1 MVQMNNNIDEII
13 KTIEKKMDDLENK
26 KHERDN
32 ITDLDEII
40 KEIDKKIDELEI
52 EDKEKRIDIDLL
64 NKKINNKLKESK
76 EYSDDDLDRTIY
88 DLSEIAKT
96 VDKTIKQL
104 EAKKKD
110 KKRKK
115 AMYCDMARRQQ
126 NKKKN
131 K

>member
-1 MVQMNNNIDEII
+1 MVKMNNNIDEII

-52 EDKEKRIDIDLL
+52 DDKEKRIDIDLL

>member
-1 MVQMNNNIDEII
+1 MNNNIDEII

-126 NKKKN
+126 NK
-131 K
+131 

>member
-1 MVQMNNNIDEII
+1 MVKMNNNIDEII
-13 KTIEKKMDDLENK
+13 KTIEKKMVDLENK
-26 KHERDN
+26 KHEKDN

-52 EDKEKRIDIDLL
+52 EEKEKRIDIDLL

>member
-1 MVQMNNNIDEII
+1 MNNNIDEII

>member
-1 MVQMNNNIDEII
+1 MNNNIDEII
-13 KTIEKKMDDLENK
+13 KTIEKKMVDLENK

-52 EDKEKRIDIDLL
+52 EEKEKRIDIDLL

>member
-1 MVQMNNNIDEII
+1 MNNNIDEII
-13 KTIEKKMDDLENK
+13 KAIEKKMDDLENK

-52 EDKEKRIDIDLL
+52 DDKEKRIDIDLL

>member
-1 MVQMNNNIDEII
+1 MVKMNNNIDEII

-52 EDKEKRIDIDLL
+52 DDKEKRVDIDLL

>member
-1 MVQMNNNIDEII
+1 MNNNIDEII

-52 EDKEKRIDIDLL
+52 DDKEKRIDIDLL

>member
-1 MVQMNNNIDEII
+1 MNNNIDEII

-52 EDKEKRIDIDLL
+52 DDKEKRVDIDLL